1 MKTTALVVMSAFLM
15 AAAVPVFAMTHQE
28 KLACAMTAGNC
39 LDRDKLLEQ
48 RIMEIKNEIAKN
60 TNGSPEEVGRL
71 NRKLQDVMDELKRV
85 EDES

>member
-39 LDRDKLLEQ
+39 LDSGKLLEQ
-48 RIMEIKNEIAKN
+48 RVTEIKNEKAQN
-60 TNGSPEEVGRL
+60 TNGSPDEVKKLGK
-71 NRKLQDVMDELKRV
+71 KLQDTMDELKRV
-85 EDES
+85 ENES